1 MKGRAAPLLL
11 FALLP
16 AACLQGP
23 LHAPDDSIFSLF
35 NLNAFFSSG
44 STGQLDTSFGGSGA
58 AIFDSGFTDNCLDIA
73 LLSDDSVVTTGVS
86 FNGAVNELI
95 ASRYSAGGLPVLSF
109 GTSGTFHYNTGSN
122 TGGIK
127 IRRIAADQLILAGYT
142 TNAGTDTLLLKIDA
156 SGNLDPG
163 FGTAGVSV
171 FDLLTPDD
179 STSDLVIDHAGRPV
193 LSLSTGDQFFMA
205 ARFTASGA
213 LDTAFNGTGIVQTPL
228 PSGQADAYAIAV
240 DASNRVIAGGYDYG
254 GAGTYPSTVIRYTSA
269 GALDTAFA
277 GTGIVQTDLSATVGD
292 AFYSVIVQPDGK
304 IVAAGYANVAAGSDA
319 LAVVRYLS
327 NGSLD
332 ASFGTGG
339 IVLIDVT
346 AGPDSLRSVTLQ
358 PDGKIVAAGTA
369 DAGSASSDMVVVRLH
384 PGGALDTSF
393 GGTGVVRIDISG
405 FTDYGSRVLLQS
417 DGAILVAGTA
427 SNGANNDAA
436 IVRLY

>member
-58 AIFDSGFTDNCLDIA
+58 AIFDSGFTDNCLDVA

-95 ASRYSAGGLPVLSF
+95 ASRYSAGGLPILTF
-109 GTSGTFHYNTGSN
+109 GTSGTFHYDTGSN

-269 GALDTAFA
+269 GALDTAFD
-277 GTGIVQTDLSATVGD
+277 GTGIVQTDLSTTAGD

-304 IVAAGYANVAAGSDA
+304 IVAVGYAYIGAGNDA

-339 IVLIDVT
+339 IVLIDVS
-346 AGPDSLRSVTLQ
+346 AGADSLRSVILQ
-358 PDGKIVAAGTA
+358 PDGKIIAAGTA
-369 DAGSASSDMVVVRLH
+369 DAGSAGADMVVVRLH

-393 GGTGVVRIDISG
+393 GGTGAVLIDIYGS
-405 FTDYGSRVLLQS
+405 TDYGSRVLLQS

-427 SNGANNDAA
+427 SNGADNDAA